1 MLITRNEIDFQ
12 VSDNSL
18 YQSFWN
24 WNEWESATYD
34 NIKKFSNKEK
44 IFIDIGAWIG
54 PITLYAA
61 KLNRVYYAFEP
72 DPIAYAELQSN
83 VITNKLDNVH
93 TYNLAISDTVGYI
106 NMGTVELGNSM
117 TRIGYDSNSFSVET
131 TTISK
136 FFVDNNINKDD
147 VGLIKIDVEGAELD
161 ILNDEFFNDIKIPV
175 HLSVHTPFFKNESDI
190 NKILTFVNRY
200 DNKIETQYPHG
211 FFDVM
216 VY

>member
-1 MLITRNEIDFQ
+1 LLITRNEIDFQ

-61 KLNRVYYAFEP
+61 KLNRVCYAFEP
-72 DPIAYAELQSN
+72 DPTAYAELQSN

-93 TYNLAISDTVGYI
+93 IYNLAISDTVGYI